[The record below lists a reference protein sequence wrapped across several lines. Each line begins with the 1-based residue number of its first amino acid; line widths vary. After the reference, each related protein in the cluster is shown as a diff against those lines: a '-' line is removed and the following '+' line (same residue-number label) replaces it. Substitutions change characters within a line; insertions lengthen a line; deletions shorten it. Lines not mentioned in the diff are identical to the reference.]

1 MATSRFSND
10 EEMVTS
16 LPTRTMRDKG
26 RTEVSGHRLYWERH
40 GLEDGPELVLLHHGL
55 GSIRSWRKQIAFFA
69 ERGWKVWAFDR
80 WGYGQSDE
88 RQKFGADFMRED
100 AAETLKLIRIL
111 GIARASFLG
120 HSDGGTISLMLAAS
134 NPELVER
141 LVLIAAHI
149 YWEPKTVASI
159 RKIRSNADEPQMSRA
174 WQREHGIR
182 GPALVK
188 KWADGWLQEEM
199 RGLDLMDTLP
209 QISCPVL
216 VIQGEE
222 DEYATASQA
231 FDLAERIAAAELWMI
246 PGVGHMPPQEIPEQF
261 NKRVASF
268 LEKQE

>member
-1 MATSRFSND
+1 MATSRSKHD
-10 EEMVTS
+10 EDPMTS
-16 LPTRTMRDKG
+16 SPAQTLSDKG

-55 GSIRSWRKQIAFFA
+55 GSMRSWRKQIAFFA

-88 RQKFGADFMRED
+88 REVFNADFMHQD
-100 AAETLKLIRIL
+100 ATETLKLIQML
-111 GIARASFLG
+111 GISRASFLG

-149 YWEPKTVASI
+149 YWESKTVDSI
-159 RKIRSNADEPQMSRA
+159 RKIRSLADEPRMSRA
-174 WQREHGIR
+174 WRREHGSR

-188 KWADGWLQEEM
+188 KWADGWLREEM
-199 RGLDLMDTLP
+199 RGLDLLDALP
-209 QISCPVL
+209 RIACPVL

-231 FDLAERIAAAELWMI
+231 FDLAEGVAGAMLWMI

-261 NKRVASF
+261 NNRVASF
-268 LEKQE
+268 LENQE